1 MWPFQFH
8 LFWDSAWANARLV
21 LKHEALY
28 VDFGWFMSN
37 SLLSI
42 LFQAIASMVENHV
55 CIQVFSFILAK
66 LWDMSWRKWKLWAPQ
81 CLTIVDYV
89 FLCHAKKPWRTQG
102 NSYILCRVATES
114 VSLCSQLLIAGP
126 VALGW
131 QDIEMFVTSS
141 PACKEWKAISEED
154 VVAPDTKKTVQKWT
168 MLCPAFYWFRSYH
181 AGHRVGGRTVAGYG
195 GRAQLELHREMQW

>member
-8 LFWDSAWANARLV
+8 LFWDSAWASLGNPRLV

-28 VDFGWFMSN
+28 VDLGWFMTN

-66 LWDMSWRKWKLWAPQ
+66 LWDMSWRKWKLWAPR

-102 NSYILCRVATES
+102 NSYILCRVATQS

-126 VALGW
+126 VAPGW

-141 PACKEWKAISEED
+141 PAHKEWKAISEED
-154 VVAPDTKKTVQKWT
+154 VVAPDTKKQYRDGQCFVLLFIGSDLT
-168 MLCPAFYWFRSYH
+168 MQDTESEVWKQNSDWLWRESP
-181 AGHRVGGRTVAGYG
+181 V
-195 GRAQLELHREMQW
+195 RAT